1 MERVKKQKSISKIF
15 AMYIVAFCIAAIILV
30 LFYSALFIIGLQTG
44 YILPANYYEQ
54 KIEKQRKT
62 IEQTEDVKD
71 LIPQECK
78 YAVYDLNGN
87 MLQGNVS
94 ESKALDMWNIVQSD
108 SRSSGKYF
116 YKVIQRDNG
125 ICVVEYI
132 LNASFANPI
141 LQRYVQNFEIVFYVF
156 LFSSIAIEI
165 IIFSKS
171 FKRKLVKEM
180 KILKDTTENIQM
192 ENLDFKIQY
201 SNIIEI
207 NDILGALDKMK
218 LELKESLAKQWNME
232 KTRREQIA
240 ALAHDIKT
248 PLTIMKGNSE
258 LLGEL
263 NLKPDQAEF
272 NNNILN
278 EIKNMESYIKSL
290 IEIMKSEKE
299 CIIEKRKIN
308 LIKFI
313 DNIVEQGTLI
323 SINKQLRFKSE
334 VKDIPEC
341 ILVDEESLKR
351 SISNVILNAVDY
363 CPIDGEI
370 LFFVNCNDGNIEFII
385 EDSGRG
391 FTKEELNC
399 ATEEF
404 FQGDKSRAS
413 KNHYGMGLYI
423 TKKLIEKNNGS
434 IYLDNSKKLGGAK
447 VILKILV

>member
-15 AMYIVAFCIAAIILV
+15 AMYIVAFCIAAILLV
-30 LFYSALFIIGLQTG
+30 LFYSASFIIGIQTG

-94 ESKALDMWNIVQSD
+94 EAKALDMWNIVQSD

-141 LQRYVQNFEIVFYVF
+141 LHRYVENFEIVFYVF

-165 IIFSKS
+165 IIFSKA
-171 FKRKLVKEM
+171 FKRRVVKEM

-192 ENLDFKIQY
+192 ENLDFKIEY
-201 SNIIEI
+201 SNIVEI
-207 NDILGALDKMK
+207 NDVLSALDKMK
-218 LELKESLAKQWNME
+218 LELKEALAKQWNME
-232 KTRREQIA
+232 ETRREQIA
-240 ALAHDIKT
+240 ALTHDIKT
-248 PLTIMKGNSE
+248 PLTIIKGNSE

-263 NLKPDQAEF
+263 DLKPDETEF

-299 CIIEKRKIN
+299 CILEKKAD
-308 LIKFI
+308 KF
-313 DNIVEQGTLI
+313 N
-323 SINKQLRFKSE
+323 
-334 VKDIPEC
+334 
-341 ILVDEESLKR
+341 
-351 SISNVILNAVDY
+351 
-363 CPIDGEI
+363 EI
-370 LFFVNCNDGNIEFII
+370 Y
-385 EDSGRG
+385 R
-391 FTKEELNC
+391 
-399 ATEEF
+399 
-404 FQGDKSRAS
+404 
-413 KNHYGMGLYI
+413 
-423 TKKLIEKNNGS
+423 
-434 IYLDNSKKLGGAK
+434 
-447 VILKILV
+447 